1 MFSSSQ
7 WPVVSSKRALCT
19 PDWSVKLISFLNR
32 VALTFSVVALATIV
46 SVEAVLVSSSETGIL
61 ISEPTCPNAVPWTAF
76 SFVVPDATTHCP
88 SLTSS
93 LVILPL
99 GNFTSALEA
108 PSDIVTGI
116 VVA

>member
-1 MFSSSQ
+1 M
-7 WPVVSSKRALCT
+7 
-19 PDWSVKLISFLNR
+19 
-32 VALTFSVVALATIV
+32 

-61 ISEPTCPNAVPWTAF
+61 ISEPTCPNTVPWTAF

-93 LVILPL
+93 FVILPL

-116 VVA
+116 VVAYEWTFFTVIVGFTTTVIYFWTSCPEWIHVESDFWVVL